1 MWSTTG
7 HRLVTVVVAA
17 VIAIVVTIP
26 AMVVGDSTA
35 IAIPIAFIEKRSIM
49 MRFHPVCADVCWTGP
64 VSIVPLVMVA
74 HRVPVA
80 PHKGIAGAGTSR
92 LNPDYPRPRRRPD
105 SHSDGKLREHSSRR

>member
-17 VIAIVVTIP
+17 VIAIVVTVP
-26 AMVVGDSTA
+26 AMVVGDSAA

-49 MRFHPVCADVCWTGP
+49 MRFHPVCADVRWTGP
-64 VSIVPLVMVA
+64 VSIVPLVTVA

-92 LNPDYPRPRRRPD
+92 LNPDYPRPPPTT
-105 SHSDGKLREHSSRR
+105 STQAI